1 MMTTQAVNEN
11 PEINGQD
18 YKVIWTQLKCKQIPR
33 ETQKQFMMTTQ
44 AVNENPEINGQDYK
58 AYPSE
63 QYFFQIGKWKWNLK
77 LASQIRERKLAG
89 K

>member
-18 YKVIWTQLKCKQIPR
+18 YKVIWTQLKCKQIPK

-44 AVNENPEINGQDYK
+44 AVNDYPEIYGQDYRLIWTQLK
-58 AYPSE
+58 CI
-63 QYFFQIGKWKWNLK
+63 QIP
-77 LASQIRERKLAG
+77 RETQKQQ
-89 K
+89 